1 MMISRPAPKNEKPAT
16 RAEVARHEAGHAVMA
31 ILTGCVVAHA
41 EIIDEGHGVTMIGQI
56 GTECPLVMGL
66 VAWGGS
72 IAEGV
77 EWLNEDDAE
86 PLQRLGFSD
95 ASILTLRLWTKGML
109 SQFKPAVRAVGKAL
123 DARGKLSGTTI
134 RRVAFAASPGLRAA
148 SPTLP
153 RGAVRQ
159 FKAALAAMPG
169 MDPTT

>member
-16 RAEVARHEAGHAVMA
+16 RAVVARHEAGHAIMA
-31 ILTGCVVAHA
+31 ILTGCIIAHA
-41 EIIDEGHGVTMIGQI
+41 ELLDEGHGVTVIGQL

-72 IAEGV
+72 VAEGV
-77 EWLNEDDAE
+77 DWLNEDDAA

-95 ASILTLRLWTKGML
+95 PSILTLRLWCRGML
-109 SQFKPAVRAVGKAL
+109 QQFKPAVRAVGKAL

-134 RRVAFAASPGLRAA
+134 RRIAFAASPGLRAA
-148 SPTLP
+148 SPTIP

-159 FKAALAAMPG
+159 FREAHL
-169 MDPTT
+169 